1 MNIPQNYKAIN
12 KDAWNKRTDVHVS
25 SSFYDVEGF
34 FNGASSLQTTESALL
49 GDIHGKSVL
58 HLQCHFGMD
67 TLSMAR
73 MGASVTGVDLSDK
86 AIEKAEE
93 LNRTLGLNA
102 RFICCDLYDLEQNLD
117 EQFDVVFTTYGTIG
131 WLPDLEK
138 WGAIIQR
145 FLKPGG
151 KFVFA
156 EFHPVMW
163 MFDNQ
168 LEKIEYSYF
177 NREAIVEDSTGTYT
191 DRNAQ
196 IEYTEISWN
205 HSLDEVFSALL
216 HHGISIEQFREY
228 DFSHYN
234 CFSNLKQIAPD
245 KYQHS
250 DVGGK
255 IPMMY
260 SIVGRKCN

>member
-12 KDAWNKRTDVHVS
+12 KDAWNKRTGVHVA
-25 SSFYDVEGF
+25 SSFYDLEGF
-34 FNGASSLQTTESALL
+34 LKGAGSLQATETALL
-49 GDIHGKSVL
+49 GDIKGKSVL

-73 MGASVTGVDLSDK
+73 MGAHVTGVDLSDK
-86 AIEKAEE
+86 AIEKANE
-93 LNRTLGLNA
+93 LNQALGLDA
-102 RFICCDLYDLEQNLD
+102 RFICCDLYDLDKNLD
-117 EQFDVVFTTYGTIG
+117 EQFDIVFTTYGTIG

-138 WGAIIQR
+138 WGGVIQR

-151 KFVFA
+151 KFVFV

-177 NREAIVEDSTGTYT
+177 NKEAIVENSTGTYT
-191 DRNAQ
+191 DRNAA
-196 IEYTEISWN
+196 IEYTEVSWN
-205 HSLDEVFSALL
+205 HSLAEVFSALL
-216 HHGISIEQFREY
+216 NNGIRIEQFREY

-234 CFSNLKQIAPD
+234 CFSNLHQTDPGQYRHIHHGD
-245 KYQHS
+245 
-250 DVGGK
+250 K

-260 SIVGRKCN
+260 AIVGMKA